1 MSTELQ
7 GRVRYVKLYSGINTN
22 IYINDRTSL
31 CMFCNNPCLLHE
43 CAVRCITKYLTS
55 TSTYVDLPDRNRRL
69 TTRGLSYRPDIE
81 KFIDCYIGADFSDGW
96 AQSDADN
103 AETFISLT
111 GYVISYVVCPVIW
124 CSKLQ
129 P

>member
-1 MSTELQ
+1 MELQ
-7 GRVRYVKLYSGINTN
+7 GRVRHVKLYSGINTTR
-22 IYINDRTSL
+22 YINDRTPL
-31 CMFCNNPCLLHE
+31 CMFCNNPCLVHE
-43 CAVRCITKYLTS
+43 CAVRRITKYLTI

-69 TTRGLSYRPDIE
+69 TTRGVSYRPDKE
-81 KFIDCYIGADFSDGW
+81 KFIECYIDAGFSDGW

-103 AETFISLT
+103 AENFISLT
-111 GYVISYVVCPVIW
+111 GYVITYAVCPVIW

>member
-1 MSTELQ
+1 MCMELQ
-7 GRVRYVKLYSGINTN
+7 GRVRYVKLYSGINTTRC
-22 IYINDRTSL
+22 INDRTPL
-31 CMFCNNPCLLHE
+31 CMFCNNPCLVHE
-43 CAVRCITKYLTS
+43 CTVRRITKYLTS

-69 TTRGLSYRPDIE
+69 TTRGVSYRPDIE
-81 KFIDCYIGADFSDGW
+81 KFIECYIGADFFDGW

-103 AETFISLT
+103 AEIFISLT
-111 GYVISYVVCPVIW
+111 GYVITYAVCSVIW